1 MHADDMQSLNVY
13 HVSYCSSNW
22 ASLGEPLQ
30 TLSELVPAH
39 ESLSSPKYRESFLPG
54 GSHLLG
60 RAEASPTLAVRPD
73 FRLWNITNLGP
84 EAKAAFLRFGYLLDD
99 KVLAK
104 GLRSGSGT
112 ISNVSA
118 ILSGDFTGE
127 KLRNVHLLDHLQ
139 LAAVCLSNKAG
150 LRAQPYSPLKSR
162 LRSG

>member
-1 MHADDMQSLNVY
+1 MLTHAPDRACCRRQCVYYFNFGSAQTSAHCTSL
-13 HVSYCSSNW
+13 S
-22 ASLGEPLQ
+22 EPLQ
-30 TLSELVPAH
+30 TLSELV
-39 ESLSSPKYRESFLPG
+39 SIVI
-54 GSHLLG
+54 LLG

-84 EAKAAFLRFGYLLDD
+84 EAKAAFHRFGCLLDD
-99 KVLAK
+99 DVLAE

-127 KLRNVHLLDHLQ
+127 KLRNVHRLDHLQ
-139 LAAVCLSNKAG
+139 LAAVRLSNKAG
-150 LRAQPYSPLKSR
+150 LRTQLYSPLKSR

>member
-1 MHADDMQSLNVY
+1 MNCIVFDGIFD
-13 HVSYCSSNW
+13 CSI
-22 ASLGEPLQ
+22 AMEC
-30 TLSELVPAH
+30 
-39 ESLSSPKYRESFLPG
+39 F
-54 GSHLLG
+54 LG

-99 KVLAK
+99 KALAK
-104 GLRSGSGT
+104 GLRSGSGA

-150 LRAQPYSPLKSR
+150 LRTQPYSPLKSR